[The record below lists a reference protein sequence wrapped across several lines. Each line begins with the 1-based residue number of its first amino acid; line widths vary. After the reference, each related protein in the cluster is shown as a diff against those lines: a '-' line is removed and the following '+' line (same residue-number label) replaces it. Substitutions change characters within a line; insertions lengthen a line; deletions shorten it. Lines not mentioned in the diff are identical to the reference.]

1 MQALEGHEQTLE
13 GYECSLKRIDFVT
26 SLWKMQLSPRGA
38 TVSYWIGIDCKSQK
52 RMDFT
57 CYKSTDCMYRE
68 IMDRVYKKRMDCIF
82 YKSLEGLKGLKVLR
96 MHGQVL
102 ELTLMSVKVI
112 LAFDVLK
119 SHIQEIRYVE
129 AGE

>member
-1 MQALEGHEQTLE
+1 
-13 GYECSLKRIDFVT
+13 
-26 SLWKMQLSPRGA
+26 
-38 TVSYWIGIDCKSQK
+38 
-52 RMDFT
+52 
-57 CYKSTDCMYRE
+57 MYRE
-68 IMDRVYKKRMDCIF
+68 IIGCAYKKRIYCVL
-82 YKSLEGLKGLKVLR
+82 YKSLEGLKGLEVLR